1 MRASPLKV
9 IIFSIKLIGYF
20 DESKFVETA
29 EITAIRKSLFTLD
42 FSQCMLNVLFSLL
55 HGDSRNPMK
64 HSSFLIM
71 VIKVM
76 TYQLQA
82 PGEDNNFKR
91 NARKQ
96 GLLKNLIKLYKEI
109 LVANL

>member
-1 MRASPLKV
+1 M
-9 IIFSIKLIGYF
+9 I
-20 DESKFVETA
+20 TQ

-42 FSQCMLNVLFSLL
+42 FSQCMLNVLYSLL
-55 HGDSRNPMK
+55 NNEGKNPMK

-109 LVANL
+109 LVANLQGVMPHKC